1 MLGRMHPRQYLSP
14 TLGALAARQEGVL
27 TTAQLIDAGLTRAVV
42 RRMARDWVNP
52 TDGLHLTAGATW
64 LAAARAGLLR
74 GGREAVLGED
84 AAAHLHDAVR
94 DAPSRIAVWT
104 EARRDG
110 FTVGQWSVVYRRGTR
125 KGMGSPPRT
134 SVETSL
140 IDLARV
146 SSEDATV
153 AAVARA
159 LAQGRTLPARILTAL
174 SLRQRTRH
182 SRVIRELC
190 GYAGHGIESALEWR
204 FQTQVLLPHG
214 LPMPE
219 KQVPTVVGRGD
230 ALYRDAR
237 LAVALAGMRDH
248 TEWSKDMARDNER
261 LIAEDTATLRYGW
274 QAVTLDACAVAA
286 QLSGALG
293 ARGWEGQRLDCPQ
306 CPPAK
311 EADLAA

>member
-1 MLGRMHPRQYLSP
+1 MHPRQHLSP
-14 TLGALAARQEGVL
+14 ALRALATSQEGVL
-27 TTAQLIDAGLTRAVV
+27 TTEQLIDAGLTRAVI

-52 TDGLHLTAGATW
+52 ADGLHLTTGVTW

-74 GGREAVLGED
+74 GGRDAVLGED

-104 EARRDG
+104 DARRDG
-110 FTVGQWSVVYRRGTR
+110 FTIGAWTVVYRRGTR

-140 IDLARV
+140 VDLARV

-159 LAQGRTLPARILTAL
+159 LAQGRTLPTRILTAL
-174 SLRQRTRH
+174 GLRQRTRH

-190 GYAGHGIESALEWR
+190 GYAGQGIESALEWR
-204 FQTQVLLPHG
+204 FQSQVLLPHG
-214 LPMPE
+214 LPVPE
-219 KQVPTVVGRGD
+219 KQVPTIVGRGD
-230 ALYRDAR
+230 ALYRDAL
-237 LAVALAGMRDH
+237 LAVELDGMRDH

-261 LIAEDTATLRYGW
+261 LVAEDTVTLRYGW

-286 QLSGALG
+286 QLSDALG
-293 ARGWEGQRLDCPQ
+293 ARGWEGRRLDCPT

-311 EADLAA
+311 EADLAV

>member
-1 MLGRMHPRQYLSP
+1 M
-14 TLGALAARQEGVL
+14 
-27 TTAQLIDAGLTRAVV
+27 
-42 RRMARDWVNP
+42 
-52 TDGLHLTAGATW
+52 
-64 LAAARAGLLR
+64 
-74 GGREAVLGED
+74 LGED

-110 FTVGQWSVVYRRGTR
+110 FTVGQWTVVYRRGTR

-134 SVETSL
+134 SVEASL
-140 IDLARV
+140 VDLARV

-174 SLRQRTRH
+174 ATRQRTRH
-182 SRVIRELC
+182 SAVIKELC
-190 GYAGHGIESALEWR
+190 SYAGQGIESALEWR
-204 FQTQVLLPHG
+204 FQSQVLLPHG
-214 LPMPE
+214 LPVPE
-219 KQVPTVVGRGD
+219 KQVRTVVGRSD

-237 LAVALAGMRDH
+237 LAVELDGMRDH

-261 LIAEDTATLRYGW
+261 LVAEDTVTLRYGW

-286 QLSGALG
+286 QLADALG
-293 ARGWEGQRLDCPQ
+293 ARRWEGQRLDCPK
-306 CPPAK
+306 CPPVK
-311 EADLAA
+311 EAYVAA

>member
-1 MLGRMHPRQYLSP
+1 MHPRRHLSP
-14 TLGALAARQEGVL
+14 ALRALAARQDGVL
-27 TTAQLIDAGLTRAVV
+27 TTAQLIDAGLSRAVI

-52 TDGLHLTAGATW
+52 ADGLHLIAGATW
-64 LAAARAGLLR
+64 LAAAQAGLLR
-74 GGREAVLGED
+74 GGSEAVLGED
-84 AAAHLHDAVR
+84 AAAHLHDVVR

-110 FTVGQWSVVYRRGTR
+110 FTVGQWTVVYRRGTR
-125 KGMGSPPRT
+125 KGVGSPPRT

-140 IDLARV
+140 VDLARV
-146 SSEDATV
+146 GSEDATV

-159 LAQGRTLPARILTAL
+159 LAQGRTLPARILT
-174 SLRQRTRH
+174 SLATRQRTRH
-182 SRVIRELC
+182 SAVIKELC
-190 GYAGHGIESALEWR
+190 SHAGKGIESALEWR

-219 KQVPTVVGRGD
+219 KQLQTVAGRGD

-237 LAVALAGMRDH
+237 LAVELDGMRDH

-261 LIAEDTATLRYGW
+261 LVAEGTVTLRYGW
-274 QAVTLDACAVAA
+274 HAVTLDACAVAA
-286 QLSGALG
+286 QLAEALA
-293 ARGWEGQRLDCPQ
+293 ARGWDGQRRTCPQ
-306 CPPAK
+306 CPPDK

>member
-1 MLGRMHPRQYLSP
+1 MHRRKSLTPALL
-14 TLGALAARQEGVL
+14 TLANSQAGVL
-27 TTAQLIDAGLTRAVV
+27 TTRQLIDGGLTRAVIG
-42 RRMARDWVNP
+42 RMAQSWVNP
-52 TDGLHLTAGATW
+52 ADGLHCIKEPTW
-64 LAAARAGLLR
+64 QAVAWAGLLR
-74 GGREAVLGED
+74 GGESAILGED

-104 EARRDG
+104 EARRNG
-110 FTVGQWSVVYRRGTR
+110 FTVGQWTVVYRRGTR

-140 IDLARV
+140 VDLARV

-174 SLRQRTRH
+174 AARQRTRH
-182 SRVIRELC
+182 SAVLKELC
-190 GYAGHGIESALEWR
+190 SHAGQGIESALEWR
-204 FQTQVLLPHG
+204 FQSQVLLPHG

-237 LAVALAGMRDH
+237 LAVELDGMRDH
-248 TEWSKDMARDNER
+248 IEWSKDMARDNER
-261 LIAEDTATLRYGW
+261 LIAEDTVTLRYGW
-274 QAVTLDACAVAA
+274 QAVTLAACAVAA
-286 QLSGALG
+286 QLADALS
-293 ARGWEGQRLDCPQ
+293 ARGWEGERLDCPH

-311 EADLAA
+311 EADLVA